1 MQKFLASNQYNDR
14 VTETGCKM
22 APTMTSFAVRL
33 ARSSMEGVWSEVVFA
48 SVRRIRTFATVVQAA
63 QPMFRKMVM
72 MLVT

>member
-1 MQKFLASNQYNDR
+1 
-14 VTETGCKM
+14 M